1 MEISSDQIFS
11 LVEKKMDKNKN
22 KKTLLT
28 NEENEIL
35 TDGLIFNNSYISKI
49 YFNSIDKK
57 ALYNFQNLQ
66 YLSRKTY

>member
-1 MEISSDQIFS
+1 MEISSEQIFS

-35 TDGLIFNNSYISKI
+35 TDGLIFKW
-49 YFNSIDKK
+49 
-57 ALYNFQNLQ
+57 
-66 YLSRKTY
+66 KTSW